1 MGRDA
6 VGEREVYGDSIA
18 EDELVLLLIE
28 RTTLL
33 KG

>member
-18 EDELVLLLIE
+18 EDELLLLIE